1 MIDNINWYPGHMKK
15 TRELISEN
23 LKSVDVSIEIIDA
36 RIPKSSRNP
45 VIDELVSGKKR
56 IVILNK
62 IDLADAQESEK
73 WEEYL
78 KKSGAEVVSL
88 NAKSGEGVKKL
99 FYVLEKIEQERP
111 ENNKSIRP
119 LRIMVVGIP
128 NVGKSSLI
136 NRLTGKKST
145 KVGNRPGVTKGK
157 QWLTLKNKMQLLDTP
172 GILWPKFEDAKVGL
186 HLAFCGAIKDEIMD
200 AGDLAFELIKL
211 LQHDYPNLL
220 TDRYS
225 LEELYEDPLAN
236 MEQIA
241 IKRGFIMAGKKI
253 DYERCARTI
262 LDEFRSAKIGRITLE
277 HIEI

>member
-15 TRELISEN
+15 TRALISEN

-211 LQHDYPNLL
+211 LQHDYPKLL